1 MSDVDLAGT
10 RVLVTR
16 PGHQAERLI
25 AAIEA
30 ANGVAVAFPVIEI
43 VPRDRVDVQTDADRL
58 PEADITV
65 FVSANAVAH
74 GLEFAGTA
82 PLAAVGPATAAAIV
96 AAGRDVGIRPARG
109 FDSESLL
116 AEPAMNDVEGK
127 AVRIVRGVGGRE
139 LLGNTLASRGATVDY
154 LEVYVRRIPDL
165 PESRVDALAQ
175 EIAEGKID
183 VVTVMSVQSLD
194 NLLKLLPGGLETAL
208 AETPLVTPATRVIK
222 EVMNRLPGCPAT
234 LAAGPGADEMVRAI
248 AMLGLQSSGHHS

>member
-16 PGHQAERLI
+16 PGHQADTLI

-30 ANGVAVAFPVIEI
+30 ANGIPVAFPVIEI
-43 VPRDRVDVQTDADRL
+43 VPRDRDDLQADADRL
-58 PEADITV
+58 PQADVTV

-96 AAGRDVGIRPARG
+96 AAGRDVDIRPARG

-165 PESRVDALAQ
+165 PEGRVDALAQ
-175 EIAEGKID
+175 EIADGKID